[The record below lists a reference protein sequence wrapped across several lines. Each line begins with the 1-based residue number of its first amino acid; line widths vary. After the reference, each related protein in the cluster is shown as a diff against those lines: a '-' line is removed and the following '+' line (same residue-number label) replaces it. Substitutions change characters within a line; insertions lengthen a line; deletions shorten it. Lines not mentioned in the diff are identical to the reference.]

1 MIPKTGTYV
10 CIEGLDGAG
19 KSTLLKALVERLEK
33 QHILFSVA
41 CPTKPIRTDSL
52 IERVFSR
59 FAFLRKASLFRACV
73 YALRS
78 KQVAKNTNWN
88 VPLILGDR
96 SIVTSYVTRWRRW
109 WNSARLT
116 IRFVDYCEPFIP
128 VPDHI
133 FYIDLPE
140 YILRERLNMRG
151 QPLDIDETVQRSR
164 DMRRAYDE
172 ICNTKI
178 IPRIHSTK
186 WHKLEITA
194 NSSPEEVANEAWK
207 ILLHLVPTLCVEMS
221 L

>member
-19 KSTLLKALVERLEK
+19 KSTLLQALVERLEK
-33 QHILFSVA
+33 QHILFSIA

-164 DMRRAYDE
+164 EMRRAYDE